1 MFKELGQFIDDV
13 GRATG
18 KIIKRGVDN
27 LLNDEN
33 KDDDIE
39 GLMGDYRPEVYISV
53 KIHEDDA
60 HGPTINLE

>member
-18 KIIKRGVDN
+18 TIIKRGVDN

-39 GLMGDYRPEVYISV
+39 GLMGFYPPEDYISI
-53 KIHEDDA
+53 KIHEDDDMA
-60 HGPTINLE
+60 QQ

>member
-39 GLMGDYRPEVYISV
+39 GLMGDYRPEDYISI
-53 KIHEDDA
+53 KIHEDDDM
-60 HGPTINLE
+60 TQQ

>member
-39 GLMGDYRPEVYISV
+39 GLMGDYRPEVYISI
-53 KIHEDDA
+53 KIHEDDDN
-60 HGPTINLE
+60 GPTINLE

>member
-39 GLMGDYRPEVYISV
+39 GLMGVYRPEDYISI
-53 KIHEDDA
+53 KIHEDDDMA
-60 HGPTINLE
+60 QQ